1 MTELD
6 QQMDVVKANDDGEK
20 SAMEALIEKVVN
32 DEIKK
37 LADEEHVLSSL
48 ASLSAI
54 NQQSA
59 ASGDVMSVELFSTTD
74 DPDTE
79 TIFPTEATL
88 VEAETTKIESSP
100 SEGEVSQA
108 APTAAA
114 PSTVSPDREEANDES
129 EISDS
134 LLSAVGDLLSS
145 ILGLDASSLRTKV
158 EDSKPVVA
166 ADRVDSSTVTE
177 ETVTPSEPLST
188 PVIPFELQTVSEIEQ
203 GTERS
208 SEMSTPGMTAVVG
221 GEESGT
227 TGAAPLRVPSDV
239 DTNRVRV
246 EIVSEVDAKI
256 ENLANAQTSFATED
270 TPEHFTETL
279 RDGPSEPIKV
289 DADVLEVIVDEEKPV
304 SFEESV
310 NHVMNLVKGDE
321 GRLAL
326 REAMLLDKK
335 QKDAEEVDRIV
346 LSRLKEL
353 GMQHDVAFEPMDV
366 HRDNIIKTIE
376 SEIIDSNKHHIDND
390 DFVPNSA
397 KAALHYKHLD
407 RLHY

>member
-6 QQMDVVKANDDGEK
+6 QQMDVVKVNDDGEK
-20 SAMEALIEKVVN
+20 SAVAALIEKVVN

-54 NQQSA
+54 SHQSS
-59 ASGDVMSVELFSTTD
+59 ASGDVIESFSTTD
-74 DPDTE
+74 EPEAE
-79 TIFPTEATL
+79 TIFPTETTP
-88 VEAETTKIESSP
+88 VEAETTKTESSS
-100 SEGEVSQA
+100 SEDEVSEA
-108 APTAAA
+108 APTTAAT
-114 PSTVSPDREEANDES
+114 STVSPDQEEANDES

-145 ILGLDASSLRTKV
+145 ILGLDAASLRTKV
-158 EDSKPVVA
+158 EDEKPVS
-166 ADRVDSSTVTE
+166 ADKVDSSTTVEEATVTE
-177 ETVTPSEPLST
+177 EAVTPSEPLST
-188 PVIPFELQTVSEIEQ
+188 PVIPFELQTVSEVGE
-203 GTERS
+203 GTEKS
-208 SEMSTPGMTAVVG
+208 SEMSTPVVS

-227 TGAAPLRVPSDV
+227 TGGAPLGVQNAV
-239 DTNRVRV
+239 DSNRVKD
-246 EIVSEVDAKI
+246 EPESEVDAKI

-270 TPEHFTETL
+270 TPEYFTE
-279 RDGPSEPIKV
+279 RDEPSEPIKV
-289 DADVLEVIVDEEKPV
+289 DADVLEVLVDEEKPV

-326 REAMLLDKK
+326 VEAMLLDKK
-335 QKDAEEVDRIV
+335 HKEVEEVDRIV
-346 LSRLKEL
+346 LSRLKKL
-353 GMQHDVAFEPMDV
+353 GMAHDVAFEPMDG

-376 SEIIDSNKHHIDND
+376 SEIIDSNSHHSDND

>member
-59 ASGDVMSVELFSTTD
+59 VSGDVMSVESFSTTD

-79 TIFPTEATL
+79 TIFPTEAAPL
-88 VEAETTKIESSP
+88 EAETTKIESSP
-100 SEGEVSQA
+100 SEDEVSQA
-108 APTAAA
+108 APTTAA

-158 EDSKPVVA
+158 EDSEPVVA
-166 ADRVDSSTVTE
+166 ADKVDSATVTE
-177 ETVTPSEPLST
+177 ETVTPSEPFST

-203 GTERS
+203 GTERN
-208 SEMSTPGMTAVVG
+208 SEMPGVTAVVS

-335 QKDAEEVDRIV
+335 QKDADEVDRIV

-353 GMQHDVAFEPMDV
+353 GMQHGVAFEPMDV
-366 HRDNIIKTIE
+366 HRDSIIQTIE
-376 SEIIDSNKHHIDND
+376 SEIIDSSKHLVDND

>member
-6 QQMDVVKANDDGEK
+6 QQMDVVKVNDDGEK

-54 NQQSA
+54 NQQSSSA
-59 ASGDVMSVELFSTTD
+59 ASGDVMSVESFSTTD

-79 TIFPTEATL
+79 TVFPTEATA

-100 SEGEVSQA
+100 SEDEVSQA
-108 APTAAA
+108 APTAA
-114 PSTVSPDREEANDES
+114 PSTVSPDREEATDES

-145 ILGLDASSLRTKV
+145 ILGLDASSLRTKA
-158 EDSKPVVA
+158 EDSKPVA
-166 ADRVDSSTVTE
+166 ADKVDSSTVTE

-188 PVIPFELQTVSEIEQ
+188 PVIPFELQTASEIEQ

-208 SEMSTPGMTAVVG
+208 SEMSTPGMTAVVS
-221 GEESGT
+221 GEESGA
-227 TGAAPLRVPSDV
+227 TGVAPLGMPSDV

-246 EIVSEVDAKI
+246 EVVSEVDAKI

-279 RDGPSEPIKV
+279 RDGPSEPINV
-289 DADVLEVIVDEEKPV
+289 DGDVLEVIVDEEKPV

-310 NHVMNLVKGDE
+310 NQVMNLVKGDE

-326 REAMLLDKK
+326 VQAMLLNKK
-335 QKDAEEVDRIV
+335 RKDVDEVDRIV
-346 LSRLKEL
+346 LERLKEL
-353 GMQHDVAFEPMDV
+353 GMHHEAAFEPMDV
-366 HRDNIIKTIE
+366 HRDNIIKNIE
-376 SEIIDSNKHHIDND
+376 SEIIDSSQHDND